1 MISDIGE
8 QALLLAM
15 KLIPK
20 ITLIDGYNASI
31 ILKCLCIPI
40 ILKNYASI
48 IYLPLLSMLSEL
60 ISVTSYI
67 LH

>member
-15 KLIPK
+15 KLILK

-40 ILKNYASI
+40 IPHYSQR
-48 IYLPLLSMLSEL
+48 P
-60 ISVTSYI
+60 
-67 LH
+67 